1 MSVQAYGVGP
11 DRVVFANPCKTN
23 SMINYARE
31 KNFKLMT
38 FDTSVELK
46 KIAAEFPEAEL
57 LIRLQVDDSSA
68 RYRLGQKFG
77 AAEADVDGLLALA
90 RDLGLHVVGIA
101 FHVGTDS
108 TDAGAFASALSLS
121 RTVEQKLQ
129 RHGFRIRILD
139 IGGGYPGIIQ
149 FQDPN
154 HMFYQIAHIVN
165 QSLDLC
171 FPKTLFPELRVI
183 AEPGKYFVAS
193 ALTLVTKI
201 VGKRFVQS
209 ENGKECMYYLNDG
222 LFGSFLIQFWEPELV
237 VFKPMLS
244 DDVLQQRQS
253 FPSTVWGPTC
263 DSSDFL
269 FKNRQMK
276 ELHVGEYLQVSISV
290 YRIS

>member
-1 MSVQAYGVGP
+1 MRVQEHGVGP

-23 SMINYARE
+23 AMLKYARD

-46 KIAAEFPEAEL
+46 KIATEFPDAEL

-77 AAEADVDGLLALA
+77 AAEADVDALLALA
-90 RDLGLHVVGIA
+90 RDLGLQVVGIA

-108 TDAGAFASALSLS
+108 ADAGAFATALSLS
-121 RTVEQKLQ
+121 HSVEQLLQ
-129 RHGFRIRILD
+129 RHGYRIRILD
-139 IGGGYPGIIQ
+139 IGGGYPGVID
-149 FQDPN
+149 FHDPE
-154 HMFYQIAHIVN
+154 HIFYKIVRTVN
-165 QSLDLC
+165 QSLELF
-171 FPKTLFPELRVI
+171 FPKTLFPELEVI

-201 VGKRFVQS
+201 VGKKFVES

-237 VFKPMLS
+237 VLKPMVSETML
-244 DDVLQQRQS
+244 DERQS

-269 FKNRQMK
+269 FKNRDMK
-276 ELHVGEYLQVSISV
+276 ELHVGEYLQV
-290 YRIS
+290 RM